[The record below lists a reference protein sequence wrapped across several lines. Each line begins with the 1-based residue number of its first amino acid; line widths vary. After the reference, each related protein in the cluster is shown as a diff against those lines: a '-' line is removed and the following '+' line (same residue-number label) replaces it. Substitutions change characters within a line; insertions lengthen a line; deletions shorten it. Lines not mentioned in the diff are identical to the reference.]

1 MQCFQINRERDESPF
16 SSSRSVFEMLE
27 RLQQPTTTTTPQPPL
42 LERLLRPYI
51 EPWQKQFDDFS
62 KDVAGITMLPST
74 TTAPRTTTY
83 SSQNLLEK
91 SLRMFFPS
99 FAKEKQPTTTTP
111 LPKLFDANLL
121 EKLFFSRTKRDAAA
135 FRDNRQAPL
144 LPTAD
149 MLNPFRQLEK
159 PILDL
164 ANPFTPNPLMSL
176 FTTKA
181 PIALELPHI
190 EKDKSLDGPFPRPL
204 MPEPQFKLQDP
215 FYNPLF
221 PNRKSKL
228 FDMLAGGEA
237 GRFFG

>member
-1 MQCFQINRERDESPF
+1 MGVRFSSLQMQCFQINRERDESPF

-135 FRDNRQAPL
+135 FPPL

-181 PIALELPHI
+181 PIALE
-190 EKDKSLDGPFPRPL
+190 PL